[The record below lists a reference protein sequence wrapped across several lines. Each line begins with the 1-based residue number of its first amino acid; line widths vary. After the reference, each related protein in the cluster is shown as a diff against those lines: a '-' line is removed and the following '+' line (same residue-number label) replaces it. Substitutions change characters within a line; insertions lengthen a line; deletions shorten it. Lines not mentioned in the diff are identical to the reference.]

1 MEERTTEKLNEL
13 LKKTRPEDL
22 EAYLDQNKEQLRKE
36 ELPFPVFIREKFR
49 EKGIKQQEVFLASD
63 IPEGYGYKLISGEKH
78 TKQRDVLIRL
88 CLGAHFTLRETQ
100 QALRL
105 YGMSPLYSRIP
116 RDCVFIISFNRKV
129 YDVQE
134 VDQLLQENQF
144 EPLYVCHG
152 SI

>member
-22 EAYLDQNKEQLRKE
+22 EAYLENNKGDIRDESM
-36 ELPFPVFIREKFR
+36 PFSAFIREKFR
-49 EKGIKQQEVFLASD
+49 EKGIKQQDVFLASD

-78 TKQRDVLIRL
+78 TKQRDVILRM
-88 CLGAHFTLRETQ
+88 CFGAGFSLRETQ

-105 YGMSPLYSRIP
+105 YGMSPLYPRIP
-116 RDCVFIISFNRKV
+116 RDCVFIIAFNKKI

-134 VDQLLQENQF
+134 VDQLLSDYDF
-144 EPLYVCHG
+144 DSLYVCNG
-152 SI
+152 SL

>member
-22 EAYLDQNKEQLRKE
+22 EAYLENNKADIRDDAI
-36 ELPFPVFIREKFR
+36 PFSAFIREKFR
-49 EKGIKQQEVFLASD
+49 EKGIKQQDVFLASD

-78 TKQRDVLIRL
+78 TKQRDVILRM
-88 CLGAHFTLRETQ
+88 CFGAGFSLRETQ

-105 YGMSPLYSRIP
+105 YGMSPLYPRIP
-116 RDCVFIISFNRKV
+116 RDCVFIIAFNKKI

-134 VDQLLQENQF
+134 VDQLLKDYDF
-144 EPLYVCHG
+144 DTLYVCNG